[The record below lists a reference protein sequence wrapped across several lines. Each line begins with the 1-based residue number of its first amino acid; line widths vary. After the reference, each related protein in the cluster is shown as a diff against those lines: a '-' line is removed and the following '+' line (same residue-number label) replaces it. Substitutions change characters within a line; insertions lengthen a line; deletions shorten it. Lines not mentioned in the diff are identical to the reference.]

1 MSLVSKML
9 PIGGSRKICQYCTPI
24 DIPSLKIVSTTTE
37 DFPPVPLPTSKVHLT
52 TGNNGSQSLT
62 FKIKPNTKV
71 FYFGAKSLGIGE
83 EIPHYIDAYSH
94 YKNSGVAT
102 SNYKG
107 EITIY
112 FDCPTVYIGKDS
124 EIYNRHI
131 HYIEEKNGK
140 WDKIINTKI
149 FVCNITNEQLEKAKN
164 TVLINALPLDVKEN
178 IEPKGK
184 SIKTLRI
191 SYKDSLEEIKEKLK
205 EISKSQSIIVYCWNK
220 KCSAGQTLIE
230 KLIAL
235 GYTNLY
241 DYKDGIEE
249 YFGL

>member
-1 MSLVSKML
+1 ML

-24 DIPSLKIVSTTTE
+24 DIPSLNIVSTTTE
-37 DFPPVPLPTSKVHLT
+37 DFPPVPSPTSKDHLT

-71 FYFGAKSLGIGE
+71 FYFGAKNSEIGDK
-83 EIPHYIDAYSH
+83 IPHYVEAYSH

-102 SNYKG
+102 SNSKG

-112 FDCPTVYIGKDS
+112 FDCPTVYVGKDN
-124 EIYNRHI
+124 EIYYRHI

-140 WDKIINTKI
+140 WEKTINTKI
-149 FVCNITNEQLEKAKN
+149 FVCNITKEQIEKAKN
-164 TVLINALPLDVKEN
+164 TVLINALPFDVKEN
-178 IEPKGK
+178 IKPTEK
-184 SIKTLRI
+184 SIETMRI
-191 SYKDSLEEIKEKLK
+191 PYKLSLEEIKEKLRDV
-205 EISKSQSIIVYCWNK
+205 SKSQSIIVYCWNAR
-220 KCSAGQTLIE
+220 CTAGHTLIE

-241 DYKDGIEE
+241 DYKGGVEE
-249 YFGL
+249 YFRL